1 MKYII
6 RIVLI
11 FPIMISIGCNSY
23 SPEPVCDSGEMIMFS
38 SPMLTVESK
47 STFIDAFKPGDEFG
61 VLGYCLPYTV
71 GTGNINYAGGS
82 ALWSNKINQCA
93 PLVFYNQKV
102 TVKQSGCVYDKDGGS
117 DNNPKYWYR
126 NGYDIDN
133 NENPDIT
140 EADNYRYTFFAYYP
154 YDDQEGKYFDID
166 HPTSESEAGGP
177 VFTFTMPQEG
187 SDVDTPLN
195 HKDTPDAMLAA
206 LYNRQKSDGNLQFN
220 FSHILTGLGFEVN
233 NFSENDLTVYSIKL
247 KGSFLKKLTVDLS
260 SGTLDFTS
268 TERYYGTYTIYD
280 GGTSGLLLQGVS
292 SDETSSSSPSP
303 IGGEHLLL
311 ISGDGGNDGLTYL
324 GEDLTVTINYKFGN
338 KTNSEE
344 LKRPGTF
351 TPKPGVKYTAQL
363 NFVGSA
369 FVLQFVVDNSE
380 EWDDG
385 EAEDGNETNDDIIFE

>member
-47 STFIDAFKPGDEFG
+47 STFIDAFKAGDEFG

-71 GTGNINYAGGS
+71 GTGSINYAGGS

-133 NENPDIT
+133 NENSNIT

-154 YDDQEGKYFDID
+154 YDDQDCSI
-166 HPTSESEAGGP
+166 SN
-177 VFTFTMPQEG
+177 
-187 SDVDTPLN
+187 PLWFELL
-195 HKDTPDAMLAA
+195 K
-206 LYNRQKSDGNLQFN
+206 
-220 FSHILTGLGFEVN
+220 HI
-233 NFSENDLTVYSIKL
+233 
-247 KGSFLKKLTVDLS
+247 
-260 SGTLDFTS
+260 
-268 TERYYGTYTIYD
+268 
-280 GGTSGLLLQGVS
+280 
-292 SDETSSSSPSP
+292 
-303 IGGEHLLL
+303 
-311 ISGDGGNDGLTYL
+311 
-324 GEDLTVTINYKFGN
+324 
-338 KTNSEE
+338 
-344 LKRPGTF
+344 
-351 TPKPGVKYTAQL
+351 
-363 NFVGSA
+363 
-369 FVLQFVVDNSE
+369 
-380 EWDDG
+380 
-385 EAEDGNETNDDIIFE
+385 